1 MDIEFLLFLQNI
13 REATGGIFNDF
24 FLYVTKFG
32 ETSVLI
38 LPLAAIYW
46 CLDKKKGSFIFF
58 SFYSSRVIN
67 GFAKITAC
75 VYRPWIRDVRI
86 QPVPEAQAEAT
97 GYSFPS
103 GHTANA
109 ASAFGSI
116 AAGKNC
122 GRLLRIMLIA
132 VILLVGFSRNY
143 LGVHTPEDVLVSLV
157 LGSLAV
163 FISAKAFALAE
174 KSPNND
180 IIICLCGCAVCIV
193 LIAYAALKS
202 YPMNY
207 DANGS
212 LIVDPSKMA
221 VDSYKNA
228 GMGLGLYIGW
238 LLEKRFI
245 CFSTDGTWQEKA
257 LRFIICALCWLLLS
271 QVVCPMIQSAAGGGL
286 GAALSS
292 FVSAIYVIAGA
303 PFVIRIMQIKL
314 YNQQKGGK

>member
-24 FLYVTKFG
+24 FSFVTKFG
-32 ETSVLI
+32 ETAVLI

-46 CLDKKKGSFIFF
+46 CLDKNTGSFIFF
-58 SFYSSRVIN
+58 SFYTSRVIN

-75 VYRPWIRDVRI
+75 VYRPWIRDARI
-86 QPVPEAQAEAT
+86 QPVPEAQAAAT

-109 ASAFGSI
+109 ASVFGSL
-116 AAGKNC
+116 AARKDC
-122 GRLLRIMLIA
+122 GRLLRIMFIA

-143 LGVHTPEDVLVSLV
+143 LGVHTPQDVVFSLV
-157 LGSLAV
+157 LGGLSV
-163 FISAKAFALAE
+163 FITAKVFAQVK
-174 KSPNND
+174 KSPKGG
-180 IIICLCGCAVCIV
+180 IIICLCGCVLCIV

-207 DANGS
+207 DANGA

-221 VDSYKNA
+221 IDSYKNA

-238 LLEKRFI
+238 LLERRFI
-245 CFSTDGTWQEKA
+245 CFSTEGTWQEKVS
-257 LRFIICALCWLLLS
+257 RFIICALCYLLIS
-271 QVVCPMIQSAAGGGL
+271 QTVCPMIQSAAGSSL
-286 GAALSS
+286 GAVLSN
-292 FVSAIYVIAGA
+292 FVSTIYVIAGA
-303 PFVIRIMQIKL
+303 PLIIRIMQR
-314 YNQQKGGK
+314 NVT

>member
-24 FLYVTKFG
+24 FSFVTKFG
-32 ETSVLI
+32 ETAVLI

-46 CLDKKKGSFIFF
+46 CLDKNTGSFILF
-58 SFYSSRVIN
+58 SFYTSRVIN

-86 QPVPEAQAEAT
+86 QPVPEAQAAAT

-109 ASAFGSI
+109 ASVFGGL
-116 AAGKNC
+116 AARKDC
-122 GRLLRIMLIA
+122 GRLLRIMFIA

-143 LGVHTPEDVLVSLV
+143 LGVHTPQDVVFSLV
-157 LGSLAV
+157 LGGLSV
-163 FISAKAFALAE
+163 FITAKVFAQVK
-174 KSPNND
+174 KSPKGG
-180 IIICLCGCAVCIV
+180 IIICLCGCVLCIV

-207 DANGS
+207 DTNGA

-221 VDSYKNA
+221 IDSYKNA

-238 LLEKRFI
+238 LLERRFI
-245 CFSTDGTWQEKA
+245 CFSTEGTWQEKVS
-257 LRFIICALCWLLLS
+257 RFIICALCYLLIS
-271 QVVCPMIQSAAGGGL
+271 QTVCPLIQSAAGSSL
-286 GAALSS
+286 GAVLSN
-292 FVSAIYVIAGA
+292 FVSTIYVIAGA
-303 PFVIRIMQIKL
+303 PLIIRIMQR
-314 YNQQKGGK
+314 NVT

>member
-24 FLYVTKFG
+24 FSFVTKFG
-32 ETSVLI
+32 ETAVLI

-46 CLDKKKGSFIFF
+46 CLDKNMGSFILF
-58 SFYSSRVIN
+58 SFYTSRVIN

-86 QPVPEAQAEAT
+86 QPVPEAQAAAT

-109 ASAFGSI
+109 ASVFGSL
-116 AAGKNC
+116 AARKDC
-122 GRLLRIMLIA
+122 GRLLRIMFIA

-143 LGVHTPEDVLVSLV
+143 LGVHTPQDVVFSLV
-157 LGSLAV
+157 LGGLSV
-163 FISAKAFALAE
+163 FITAKVFAQVK
-174 KSPNND
+174 KSPKGG
-180 IIICLCGCAVCIV
+180 IIICLCGCVLCIV

-207 DANGS
+207 DANGA

-221 VDSYKNA
+221 IDSYKNA

-238 LLEKRFI
+238 LLERRFI
-245 CFSTDGTWQEKA
+245 CFSTEGTWQEKVS
-257 LRFIICALCWLLLS
+257 RFIICALCYLLIS
-271 QVVCPMIQSAAGGGL
+271 QTVCPMIQSAAGSSL
-286 GAALSS
+286 GAVLSN
-292 FVSAIYVIAGA
+292 FVSTIYVIAGA
-303 PFVIRIMQIKL
+303 PLIIRIMQR
-314 YNQQKGGK
+314 NVT